1 MPIGSKKP
9 TIIPYWRWRRRKLM
23 RERRKNLEAVA
34 KRDPRARIWIRPT
47 RAVGAARRI
56 VSRTRNDGDENMK
69 VIAVVLKRKQQRF
82 LANLYRIDE
91 RNDDETKK
99 RNKKKRMP

>member
-1 MPIGSKKP
+1 
-9 TIIPYWRWRRRKLM
+9 M
-23 RERRKNLEAVA
+23 RERRKNPKAGA
-34 KRDPRARIWIRPT
+34 KRDPRARIWIQLT
-47 RAVGAARRI
+47 RAVEAARRI

-69 VIAVVLKRKQQRF
+69 VIAVVVKKKQQRF
-82 LANLYRIDE
+82 LANIYRIDE